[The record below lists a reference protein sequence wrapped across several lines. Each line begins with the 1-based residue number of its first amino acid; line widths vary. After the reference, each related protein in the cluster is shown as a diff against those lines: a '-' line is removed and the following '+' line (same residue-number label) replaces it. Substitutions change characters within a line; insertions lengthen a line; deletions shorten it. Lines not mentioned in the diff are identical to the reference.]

1 MLHARNFL
9 FFVFFPQQW
18 PMPNLGITEL
28 SSAASEELI
37 ESVDISNVN
46 ERQLA
51 SLGLW
56 GISVFLLRTVEQ
68 VPR

>member
-1 MLHARNFL
+1 
-9 FFVFFPQQW
+9 
-18 PMPNLGITEL
+18 MPNLGITEL

-51 SLGLW
+51 SLGL
-56 GISVFLLRTVEQ
+56 
-68 VPR
+68 